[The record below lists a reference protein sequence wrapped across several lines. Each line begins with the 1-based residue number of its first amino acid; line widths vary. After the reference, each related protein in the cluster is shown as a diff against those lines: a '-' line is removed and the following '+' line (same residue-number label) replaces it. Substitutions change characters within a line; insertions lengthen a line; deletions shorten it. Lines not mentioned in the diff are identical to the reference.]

1 MAQYPRCVLYLDA
14 TSLSP
19 ALQLN
24 PVNSRCEEKTDAV
37 LCGPQENVLGQ
48 KFAVDVTIWADLT
61 ASCKSDD
68 LSDTLDYR
76 DTYR

>member
-1 MAQYPRCVLYLDA
+1 M
-14 TSLSP
+14 
-19 ALQLN
+19 LQAYHLHCSSILLT
-24 PVNSRCEEKTDAV
+24 PGVRKKTDAV